1 MVSYNF
7 MKNICDWENCKEIG
21 KYKAP
26 LKKDN
31 SKQFRYLCLEHVK
44 IFNKNWNYFS
54 EMTNEQVE
62 YFIKSDLT
70 WHKPTKSFSSSDNFF
85 KILWNNALEDEI
97 NIFKNS
103 DFKNFKEARLSE
115 KDRHAL
121 EILGLKYGAKWEDI
135 QKKFKILVKKYHPDK
150 NRGSKK
156 YEDILKK
163 ITLAYSQL
171 RASMKK

>member
-1 MVSYNF
+1 

-21 KYKAP
+21 NYKAP
-26 LKKDN
+26 LEKDN
-31 SKQFRYLCLEHVK
+31 SRKFRYLCLEHIK

-54 EMTNEQVE
+54 DMNEEQIE

-70 WHKPTKSFSSSDNFF
+70 WHKPTKSFGSSENFF
-85 KILWNNALEDEI
+85 RILWLNALDDKTG
-97 NIFKNS
+97 IFRNS
-103 DFKNFKEARLSE
+103 DSRKFEKSNLTVKDKEAL
-115 KDRHAL
+115 K
-121 EILGLKYGAKWEDI
+121 ILGLKSDTNWSDI

-171 RASMKK
+171 RASMNK

>member
-1 MVSYNF
+1 

-21 KYKAP
+21 NYKAP
-26 LKKDN
+26 LEKDN
-31 SKQFRYLCLEHVK
+31 SRKFRYLCLEHIK

-54 EMTNEQVE
+54 DMSEDQIE

-70 WHKPTKSFSSSDNFF
+70 WHKPTKSFASSDNFF
-85 KILWNNALEDEI
+85 KVLWNHALDDKI
-97 NIFKNS
+97 NIFGKINHKNVQRS
-103 DFKNFKEARLSE
+103 NLSE

-121 EILGLKYGAKWEDI
+121 QILGLNYQANWADI
-135 QKKFKILVKKYHPDK
+135 QKKFKGLVKKYHPDK
-150 NRGSKK
+150 NGGSKK

-171 RASMKK
+171 KNTVNKAK

>member
-1 MVSYNF
+1 
-7 MKNICDWENCKEIG
+7 MKNICDWHNCKEIG
-21 KYKAP
+21 SYKAP
-26 LKKDN
+26 VEKDN
-31 SKQFRYLCLEHVK
+31 SRSYRYLCLEHIK

-54 EMTNEQVE
+54 DMNEEQIE

-70 WHKPTKSFSSSDNFF
+70 WHKPTKSFGSPENFF
-85 KILWNNALEDEI
+85 KILWNNALDDKI
-97 NIFKNS
+97 NIFQNS
-103 DFKNFKEARLSE
+103 EFKEFKKSKLSE

-121 EILGLKYGAKWEDI
+121 EVLGLKYEVKWPDI
-135 QKKFKILVKKYHPDK
+135 QKKFKGLVKKYHPDK

-171 RASMKK
+171 KVSMRK